1 VPAEWCVADPGLL
14 AAANLPIHYR
24 LGSLNHASAAIVNN
38 EPAFL
43 ESLQNRT
50 RGGYARID
58 QVTLSRHRPN
68 GHFGS
73 GLGFNLNVENDSR
86 RLNFVEKWFPG
97 ERLTVGLV
105 KIPIL

>member
-1 VPAEWCVADPGLL
+1 MVRCRSGIARGGQLADTLSAREL
-14 AAANLPIHYR
+14 ESR
-24 LGSLNHASAAIVNN
+24 LGRNRQQRTSISGIT
-38 EPAFL
+38 
-43 ESLQNRT
+43 QNRT

-58 QVTLSRHRPN
+58 QVTLSRHPPN
-68 GHFGS
+68 GHFLS
-73 GLGFNLNVENDSR
+73 GLGFNLNVGNDSS